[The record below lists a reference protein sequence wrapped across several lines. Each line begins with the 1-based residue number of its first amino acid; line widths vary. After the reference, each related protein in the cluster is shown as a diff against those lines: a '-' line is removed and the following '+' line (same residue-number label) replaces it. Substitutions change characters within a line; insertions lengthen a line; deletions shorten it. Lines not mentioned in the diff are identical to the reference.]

1 MKLISWNVNGVR
13 AVMKKGFM
21 DFLENHQPDIL
32 CLQEI
37 KVHNDDLPAAIRDA
51 GSLDGY
57 TGYWNGADRKGYS
70 GTATLSK
77 VPPLSVETKIGD
89 ARFDAEGRFQFL
101 EFESFFLI
109 NTYVPNV
116 KRDLSRLAERQEFD
130 ALLLEKIQQLEET
143 KPVILCGDM
152 NVAHQPIDLAR
163 PKSNEGNAGYTLE
176 ERVGMTKYIES
187 GLTDTFRSLHPDAAK
202 YSWWSYRG
210 GVREKNIGWRIDYF
224 LTTPALQDQIESA
237 DILTTIT
244 GSDHCPIELCL
255 QPPEV

>member
-1 MKLISWNVNGVR
+1 
-13 AVMKKGFM
+13 MKKGFM